1 MATSS
6 ITKNFVVFGKKHA
19 EVFANAVE
27 ESFNDPKSE
36 IKVNYTEISTVEELK
51 KLMAKRKKKDD

>member
-6 ITKNFVVFGKKHA
+6 ITKNFVVFGKKQA

-51 KLMAKRKKKDD
+51 KLMAKRK